1 MADVKV
7 RDIMTRLVV
16 RLYPDESVKEA
27 ATRLAANG
35 ISGAPVVEDGKV
47 VGIVSESDLIHSLA
61 PPAPVERGTSV
72 LDTIEFLGSEKPH
85 GIVHGTTVGQVMSPF
100 VFQVSADTSI
110 WKAASIMERRG
121 VKRLPVVDDHDGLI
135 GIVSRADLVRAMA
148 RDDDQIR
155 QTVLEAISI
164 IGEETIQGLEAEV
177 DDGVVTLRGTA
188 DRKTTRDLAVKLA
201 GRTPGVVEVVDRM
214 SFDWDDSHVK
224 VPAPVPD
231 PRENWQTA
239 VGT

>member
-7 RDIMTRLVV
+7 KDIMTKLVV
-16 RLYPDESVKEA
+16 RLYPDDSVKEA
-27 ATRLAANG
+27 AARLSANG

-85 GIVHGTTVGQVMSPF
+85 GIVHGTTVREVMSPF
-100 VFQVSADTSI
+100 VFQVPADTSI

-121 VKRLPVVDDHDGLI
+121 VKRLPVVDDDDYLI
-135 GIVSRADLVRAMA
+135 GIVSRADLVRTMA
-148 RDDDQIR
+148 RDDEQIR
-155 QTVLEAISI
+155 QAVLDAVWIL
-164 IGEETIQGLEAEV
+164 GEETIEGLEANV
-177 DDGVVTLRGTA
+177 DDGIVTLRGVA

-214 SFDWDDSHVK
+214 SFRWDDSHVK
-224 VPAPVPD
+224 TPVPVPD
-231 PRENWQTA
+231 PRNNWQTA